1 MTIALDIPSEI
12 EDQARQAAAEQGKR
26 LETYILELIRHAVT
40 APSGDASG
48 LPAREAELLQQ
59 INQGLTPATWQRYH
73 DLRAR
78 RQAHTLTPAEQQELI
93 AITDERERANVQ
105 RVAALIRLAQLRQT
119 SVNALMDDLGL
130 HAATY
135 A

>member
-1 MTIALDIPSEI
+1 MTIALDIPPEI
-12 EDQARQAAAEQGKR
+12 EAQARQAAAEQGKR
-26 LETYILELIRHAVT
+26 LETYILELIQHAVT
-40 APSGDASG
+40 TPSGDASG
-48 LPAREAELLQQ
+48 LPMREAELLQQ
-59 INQGLTPATWQRYH
+59 INQGLAPATWQRYH

-78 RQAHTLTPAEQQELI
+78 RQAHTLTPDEQQELI
-93 AITDERERANVQ
+93 AITDEREQANVQ

-135 A
+135 E